1 MALGSI
7 IGTASGIIGKGVSAA
22 GGGSSLGGIF
32 GAGANILGGLGGIG
46 GGLFGGGSEPS
57 YEEILQGVANEKR
70 LEFQIEG
77 LDKYRDFY
85 NQYYWPIEGFNASNY
100 YTDIK
105 TARPFEERMRDYQ
118 LGRGDELVGLAGET
132 NPLLD
137 DNKKSLIRRLTE
149 GEDVLADRYR
159 GQASADVASSFDQ
172 QRTGISNQMARY
184 GINPNSGAWA
194 NQMNTLGR
202 NEALAQAG
210 ARTNATWQAEDT
222 SLQRQMQAQNY
233 YTNPTMQ
240 YDAGTI
246 TPGYSMSQLM
256 GGSGGVGSRTAG
268 NSGSNASGGSIWGSL
283 GSSLGL
289 LGGGL
294 DTLNSKFNW
303 I

>member
-1 MALGSI
+1 MALGSVV
-7 IGTASGIIGKGVSAA
+7 GTAAGTIGKGVGAA
-22 GGGSSLGGIF
+22 SGGSSMSGLF
-32 GAGANILGGLGGIG
+32 SAGADILGGLGGIG
-46 GGLFGGGSEPS
+46 GGLFGGGDEPS
-57 YEEILQGVANEKR
+57 YEEILQGIANEKR
-70 LEFQIEG
+70 LEFQIDALE
-77 LDKYRDFY
+77 KYRNFY
-85 NQYYWPIEGFNASNY
+85 NDYYWPIEGFNASNY

-105 TARPFEERMRDYQ
+105 TARPYEERMRDYQ
-118 LGRGDELVGLAGET
+118 LGRGDELIGLASET
-132 NPLLD
+132 NPILD
-137 DNKKSLIRRLTE
+137 ENKKSLIRRLTE

-159 GQASADVASSFDQ
+159 GQASADVASAFNQ
-172 QRTGISNQMARY
+172 QRTGISNQMAQY

-194 NQMNTLGR
+194 NQMNSIGR

-222 SLQRQMQAQNY
+222 SLKRQMQAQNY

-240 YDAGTI
+240 YDPGTI
-246 TPGYSMSQLM
+246 TPGYSMSSLL
-256 GGSGGVGSRTAG
+256 GGGGGVGSRTSG
-268 NSGSNASGGSIWGSL
+268 NSGSNASGNSIWGTL

>member
-1 MALGSI
+1 MALGSVV
-7 IGTASGIIGKGVSAA
+7 GTAAGIIGQGVGAA
-22 GGGSSLGGIF
+22 SGGSSMSGLF
-32 GAGANILGGLGGIG
+32 SAGANILGGLGGIG
-46 GGLFGGGSEPS
+46 GGLFGGGESKS
-57 YEEILQGVANEKR
+57 YEEILQEKANEKR
-70 LEFQIEG
+70 LEFQIDA
-77 LDKYRDFY
+77 LNKYHNFY
-85 NQYYWPIEGFNASNY
+85 NDYYWPIEGFNASNY

-118 LGRGDELVGLAGET
+118 LGRGDELIGLASET
-132 NPLLD
+132 NPILD
-137 DNKKSLIRRLTE
+137 ENKKSLIRRLTE

-159 GQASADVASSFDQ
+159 GQASADIASAFNQ
-172 QRTGISNQMARY
+172 QRTGISNKMAQY

-194 NQMNTLGR
+194 NQMNSIGR

-222 SLQRQMQAQNY
+222 SLRRQMQAQNY
-233 YTNPTMQ
+233 YTNPTRQ
-240 YDAGTI
+240 YDPGTI
-246 TPGYSMSQLM
+246 TPGYSMSSLL
-256 GGSGGVGSRTAG
+256 GGGGGVGSRTAG
-268 NSGSNASGGSIWGSL
+268 NRGANASGSSIWGTL

>member
-1 MALGSI
+1 MALGNI
-7 IGTASGIIGKGVSAA
+7 IGTASDIS
-22 GGGSSLGGIF
+22 GSSLGGIF

-46 GGLFGGGSEPS
+46 GSLFGGGSEPS
-57 YEEILQGVANEKR
+57 YEEILQGIANEKR

-77 LDKYRDFY
+77 FDKYRDFY
-85 NQYYWPIEGFNASNY
+85 NQYYWPIEEFNAGNY

-105 TARPFEERMRDYQ
+105 KARPYEERMRDYQ
-118 LGRGDELVGLAGET
+118 LGRGDELVNLASET

-137 DNKKSLIRRLTE
+137 SNKKSLIRRLTE

-159 GQASADVASSFDQ
+159 GQASADVSSAFNQ
-172 QRTGISNQMARY
+172 QRTGMSNQMAQY

-194 NQMNTLGR
+194 SQMSNLGR

-246 TPGYSMSQLM
+246 TPGYSMSQLL

-268 NSGSNASGGSIWGSL
+268 NRGGNASGNSVWGSL

>member
-1 MALGSI
+1 MAIGAAAGALGTIMGSMGSI
-7 IGTASGIIGKGVSAA
+7 
-22 GGGSSLGGIF
+22 GGGSSSGLF
-32 GAGANILGGLGGIG
+32 SAGANILGGLGGIG
-46 GGLFGGGSEPS
+46 GGLFGGGKSKS
-57 YEEILQGVANEKR
+57 YEEILQEKANEKR
-70 LEFQIEG
+70 LEFQIDA
-77 LDKYRDFY
+77 LKKYRNFY
-85 NQYYWPIEGFNASNY
+85 NDYYWPIEGFNASNY

-105 TARPFEERMRDYQ
+105 TARPYEERMRDYQ
-118 LGRGDELVGLAGET
+118 LGRGDELIDLASET
-132 NPLLD
+132 NPILD
-137 DNKKSLIRRLTE
+137 ENKKSLIRRLTE

-159 GQASADVASSFDQ
+159 GQASADVASAFNQ
-172 QRTGISNQMARY
+172 QRTGISNQMAQY

-194 NQMNTLGR
+194 NQMSSIGR

-240 YDAGTI
+240 YDPGTI
-246 TPGYSMSQLM
+246 TPGYSMSQLL
-256 GGSGGVGSRTAG
+256 GGSGGIGSRTSG
-268 NSGSNASGGSIWGSL
+268 NSGANASGNSIWGTL

>member
-1 MALGSI
+1 MALGSVV
-7 IGTASGIIGKGVSAA
+7 GTAAGIIGKGVGAA
-22 GGGSSLGGIF
+22 SGGSSMSGLF
-32 GAGANILGGLGGIG
+32 SAGANILGGLGGIG
-46 GGLFGGGSEPS
+46 GGLFGGGKSKS
-57 YEEILQGVANEKR
+57 YEEILQEKANEKR
-70 LEFQIEG
+70 LEFQIDA
-77 LDKYRDFY
+77 LKKYRNFY
-85 NQYYWPIEGFNASNY
+85 NDYYWPIEGFNASNY

-105 TARPFEERMRDYQ
+105 TARPYEERMRDYQ
-118 LGRGDELVGLAGET
+118 LGRGDELIGLASET
-132 NPLLD
+132 NPILD
-137 DNKKSLIRRLTE
+137 ENKKSLIRRLTE

-159 GQASADVASSFDQ
+159 GQASADVASAFNQ
-172 QRTGISNQMARY
+172 QRTGISNQMAQY

-194 NQMNTLGR
+194 NQMNSIGR
-202 NEALAQAG
+202 SEALAQAG

-240 YDAGTI
+240 YDPGTI
-246 TPGYSMSQLM
+246 TPGYSMSQLL
-256 GGSGGVGSRTAG
+256 GGSGGIGSRTSG
-268 NSGSNASGGSIWGSL
+268 NSGANASGNSIWGTL